1 MWANKLSAI
10 VAVGIALSTA
20 CTRSTA
26 LEDWPW
32 RPVRVLVPYGA
43 GTGTDVVTRLLAPRL
58 SERWRQPVIIDN
70 RPGADGTVAITA
82 FLESNDQH
90 TLLFMTAGPLVL
102 GPFRH
107 DRLPYDPVQDLVP
120 IAAAVNPSIGIAVT
134 KNVQATSLSDLVGL
148 ARQQPGTYLWAA
160 VTGLPEI
167 LFRAFLEL
175 EKVQMKHVSYR
186 DMSMARNDLDA
197 GRIHVMVASVPTLSP
212 SIQMRTARLLAV
224 TTTARTAAAPEV
236 PTATEAGY
244 AVLAVDGKW
253 GFFGRRDTPL
263 SLREKIAADVRD
275 AMDDP
280 ALAARLLA
288 MGLTVA
294 GGTAEEFARGV
305 EEQRRQVADV
315 AHIVG
320 LKQPTRQDGR

>member
-1 MWANKLSAI
+1 MRAPKASAV
-10 VAVGIALSTA
+10 VALGIALYA
-20 CTRSTA
+20 GCTRSTVI
-26 LEDWPW
+26 EQWPS

-43 GTGTDVVTRLLAPRL
+43 GTGTDIVARLLAPRL

-70 RPGADGTVAITA
+70 RPGADGTVAISA
-82 FLESNDQH
+82 FLESNDRH

-107 DRLPYDPVQDLVP
+107 DRLPYDPVHELVP
-120 IAAAVNPSIGIAVT
+120 IAAAVNPSIGIAVA

-148 ARQQPGTYLWAA
+148 ARQQPRTYLWAA

-167 LFRAFLEL
+167 LFRGFLEL
-175 EKVQMKHVSYR
+175 EKLEMKHVSYR
-186 DMSMARNDLDA
+186 DMSMARNDLDG

-212 SIQMRTARLLAV
+212 SIEMGTARLLAV
-224 TTTARTAAAPEV
+224 TTTARAAAAPEV
-236 PTATEAGY
+236 PTAKEAGY
-244 AVLAVDGKW
+244 PALAVDGKW
-253 GFFGRRDTPL
+253 GFFGRRDIPL

-275 AMDDP
+275 AMNDA

-294 GGTAEEFARGV
+294 GGTAEEFARAV
-305 EEQRRQVADV
+305 AEQRRQVADV
-315 AHIVG
+315 ARIVG